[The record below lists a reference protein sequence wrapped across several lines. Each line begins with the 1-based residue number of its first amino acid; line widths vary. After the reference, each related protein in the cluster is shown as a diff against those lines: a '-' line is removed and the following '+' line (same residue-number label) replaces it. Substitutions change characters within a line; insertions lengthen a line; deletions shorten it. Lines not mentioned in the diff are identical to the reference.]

1 MADDC
6 IFCKIAAGTIPSTSV
21 YSDDA
26 FYAFRDIHPA
36 APTHILVIPRKH
48 IARIEEADGSDE
60 SLLGRLILTANRIAG
75 QEGLVDT
82 GFRYVINSGEGAGQS
97 VFHVHLHVLG
107 GRAMSWP
114 PG

>member
-6 IFCKIAAGTIPSTSV
+6 IFCKIAAGSIPSTSV
-21 YSDDA
+21 YADDE

-48 IARIEEADGSDE
+48 IARVDDADAGDEA
-60 SLLGRLILTANRIAG
+60 LLGRLILTANGIAR
-75 QEGLVDT
+75 QEGLVDS
-82 GFRYVINSGEGAGQS
+82 GFRFVVNSGEGAGQS
-97 VFHVHLHVLG
+97 VFHLHLHILG
-107 GRAMSWP
+107 GRPMGWP